1 MTECIGHKAD
11 DMKERIRKLEDGNT
25 EIIQVEEE
33 REPHF
38 KK

>member
-1 MTECIGHKAD
+1 MKECIGHKAD
-11 DMKERIRKLEDGNT
+11 DMKERIRELEDRNI

-33 REPHF
+33 REPNF